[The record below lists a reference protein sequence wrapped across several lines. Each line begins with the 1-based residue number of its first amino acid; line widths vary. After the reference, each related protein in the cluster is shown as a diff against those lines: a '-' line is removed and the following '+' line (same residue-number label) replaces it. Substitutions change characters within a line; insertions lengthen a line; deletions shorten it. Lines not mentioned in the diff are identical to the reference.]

1 MKGGDIMGKMSELD
15 ALFSPHM
22 PRPVDFDFRVSSD
35 DPYQVAASTNAV
47 QPSKTPLDDALASC
61 APLFLIT

>member
-1 MKGGDIMGKMSELD
+1 MSKMSEFD
-15 ALFSPHM
+15 ALYSPHM

-35 DPYQVAASTNAV
+35 DPYQIAASTSAV

-61 APLFLIT
+61 VPLFPIT

>member
-1 MKGGDIMGKMSELD
+1 MGKMSELD
-15 ALFSPHM
+15 ALFSPYM
-22 PRPVDFDFRVSSD
+22 PRPVDFDFRISSE

-61 APLFLIT
+61 VPLFPIT